1 VAAVTRAR
9 ARIAAGVAV
18 SALVGGFAACGKVQG
33 FGGAAPPLVTFNF
46 DVTGDLTPLLPKG
59 ETEPVS
65 LQVALV
71 WGAQW
76 QQEPFCFLPP
86 DPRDDATTVAAVVA
100 AGCRDPFAFTP
111 ALVAGNTPVTI
122 GTPAT
127 MSLFSLPSA
136 DVMVTSGTGRIAYGT
151 FVVYDDR
158 DGSGTLE
165 LATPRRTRSGGP
177 QGPPMPD
184 LTDSPDIVYGAS
196 FVTMTAPDE
205 RVAYLE
211 GTYLISGFY
220 PRNGCPDPQGSFSIV
235 GAGGFSADDAMT
247 ASAKGQLPLE
257 SSCID
262 PLPDHPLD
270 RQVSIAV
277 QDHQSAQEVSC
288 VQRANDSSVRYREP
302 PSDDPVGQRITAC
315 AHLPT
320 FDAQNQSSLIQLV
333 VAGQP
338 TDRCMGLTHYTLRG
352 CRENVACPVPDWDFT
367 ATPPAWW
374 PCPH

>member
-1 VAAVTRAR
+1 MTRAWARISARVAACTL
-9 ARIAAGVAV
+9 AG
-18 SALVGGFAACGKVQG
+18 ALAGCGKVQG

-46 DVTGDLTPLLPKG
+46 SVTGDLTPLLPSG
-59 ETEPVS
+59 ETGPRS

-86 DPRDDATTVAAVVA
+86 DPRDDAAKIAAVVT

-111 ALVAGNTPVTI
+111 ALVAGNTPVTV

-136 DVMVTSGTGRIAYGT
+136 EVMVTSGTGRIAYGT

-184 LTDSPDIVYGAS
+184 LVDSPDIVYGAS

-220 PRNGCPDPQGSFSIV
+220 PRNGCNDPPGSFSIV
-235 GAGGFSADDAMT
+235 GAGGFSVADAIA
-247 ASAKGQLPLE
+247 ASAKGQLPVE

-262 PLPDHPLD
+262 PVPGQPLD

-277 QDHQSAQEVSC
+277 QDHRSVQEVSC
-288 VQRANDSSVRYREP
+288 VQRATDSSVRYREP
-302 PSDDPVGQRITAC
+302 PPDAPDFFGRTTAC

-333 VAGQP
+333 VSGRR
-338 TDRCMGLTHYTLRG
+338 TDRCLGLTHYTLRG

-374 PCPH
+374 PCRN